1 MPIKLYSAT
10 LRGLEEQLI
19 EVEIE
24 SWFGIRSFSIVGLA
38 DKAVEESKERVG
50 GAIKSIGLE
59 SPFHSRLKVLV
70 NLAPAEIKK
79 QGAFFDLAIA
89 LGYLLSSKQ
98 ISFNSKNR
106 LFLGELALDGSLRPI
121 KGALNFAKLAKS
133 RNIRELILPT
143 QNAVEAALIKEV
155 NVIGVSSLKEAIQ
168 HITGSKQIKPLKID
182 SEKIKDYLF
191 KPSYEI
197 DFSWVRGQKYAKQAL
212 VLSAAGNHNLLMTGP
227 PGIGKTLLAKTL
239 PSIMP
244 ELEFEEALE
253 ITSVY
258 SAAGLIKNNQRLIN
272 SRPFRSPHHTAS
284 ESAIIGG
291 GNPPSPGE
299 ITLAHRGILFLDELP
314 EFHRDVLESLRQPIE
329 DGKIE
334 IARSNYRLSFPAK
347 FTLVAAANP
356 CPCGY
361 FNHPTRECKCTI
373 SQINR
378 YQRKLSGP
386 LADRIDLHITLS
398 SVKYEEL
405 ISKTENNSSSE
416 EIKEKIKK
424 ARNIQK
430 QRFAK
435 EKIITNQEMNI
446 EQIKKYCE
454 VSSKSGSLLKSMI
467 DKNNLSAR
475 GYHRVLRVGRTIAD
489 LEQNDKITYENI
501 VLALS
506 FREKTLS

>member
-1 MPIKLYSAT
+1 M
-10 LRGLEEQLI
+10 GLEEQLI

-24 SWFGIRSFSIVGLA
+24 SWFGVRSFSIVGLP
-38 DKAVEESKERVG
+38 DKAVEESKERVS

-89 LGYLLSSKQ
+89 IGYLLSSKQ
-98 ISFNSKNR
+98 INFNSRDK

-121 KGALNFAKLAKS
+121 RGALSFAKLAKS
-133 RNIRELILPT
+133 KNIREIILPT
-143 QNAVEAALIKEV
+143 QNAVEAALIKGID
-155 NVIGVSSLKEAIQ
+155 VIGVNNLKETIQ
-168 HITGSKQIKPLKID
+168 HITGDKRIKPLKID
-182 SEKIKDYLF
+182 EKKIKDYLF
-191 KPSYEI
+191 KPDYEI

-212 VLSAAGNHNLLMTGP
+212 ILSAAGNHNLLMTGP

-258 SAAGLIKNNQRLIN
+258 SAAGLMKNNQKLIN
-272 SRPFRSPHHTAS
+272 SRPFRNPHHTAS

-291 GNPPSPGE
+291 GNPPRPGE

-329 DGKIE
+329 DGKIQ
-334 IARSNYRLSFPAK
+334 IARSNYRFSFPAK

-386 LADRIDLHITLS
+386 LADRIDLHIALS

-405 ISKTENNSSSE
+405 ISKTENNSTSK

-430 QRFAK
+430 QRFEK

-454 VSSKSGSLLKSMI
+454 VGSKSSSLLKSMI
-467 DKNNLSAR
+467 DKNKLSAR
-475 GYHRVLRVGRTIAD
+475 GFHKVLRVARTIAD
-489 LEQNDKITYENI
+489 LEQSDKITYENI

-506 FREKTLS
+506 FREKTASL